1 MITFKKNWLY
11 RYNKWC
17 TGNMFTI
24 DYVNDSESVCPYFW
38 KSLWNV
44 VVVNLLYLSIAHFP
58 AVFGVGIVDNLA
70 EGSLSGLPMMYSSL
84 GAGYLILICAFS
96 GIFGCAYLYTTI
108 ADKIGSSKESKPS
121 VVVEYLKAKKNK
133 ICPMIKW
140 ED

>member
-17 TGNMFTI
+17 TGNPLTI
-24 DYVNDSESVCPYFW
+24 DYVNDSKSICLYFW

-44 VVVNLLYLSIAHFP
+44 LVVNLLYLVFAHFP
-58 AVFGVGIVDNLA
+58 AAAGVKIVDKLA
-70 EGSLSGLPMMYSSL
+70 EGSLSGLPMFYAAL
-84 GAGYLILICAFS
+84 GVGYLILIGAIC
-96 GIFGCAYLYTTI
+96 GILGFGYLYTVIT
-108 ADKIGSSKESKPS
+108 DKIEGDKNSKPS
-121 VVVEYLKAKKNK
+121 VVVEYLRAKKNK